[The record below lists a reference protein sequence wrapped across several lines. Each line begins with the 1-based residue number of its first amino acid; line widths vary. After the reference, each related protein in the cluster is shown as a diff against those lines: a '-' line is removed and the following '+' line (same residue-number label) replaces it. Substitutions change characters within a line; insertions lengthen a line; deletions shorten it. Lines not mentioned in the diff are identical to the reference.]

1 MDIKKEN
8 SSLERL
14 KEVATNARIEVVKM
28 THTVGS
34 GHTGSALG
42 LSEILTCLYFKE
54 LRIDTSNPGWSDR
67 DRLILSKGHACPILY
82 AMLAL
87 KGYFSL
93 EELKTLRQIG
103 SRLQGH
109 PDMKK
114 TPGIDM
120 TTGSL
125 GAGLSIGVGMALCAK
140 LDKKDYRVFVIMG
153 DGETNEGTIWEA
165 AMTANKFKLDNLI
178 GIVER
183 NNLQIDGF
191 SEDIMPMEPLEA
203 KWESFNWNIINIDG
217 HNIEEIL
224 GAFDRQKE
232 MKGKPTVIIAKT
244 VKGKGVSF
252 MENQCSWHG
261 KAPDKEEYKKAIEE
275 LIKKK

>member
-1 MDIKKEN
+1 MDTKIEVGLIKK
-8 SSLERL
+8 L
-14 KEVATNARIEVVKM
+14 KEIANKSRIEVVKM
-28 THTVGS
+28 THTVNS

-42 LSEILTCLYFKE
+42 LAEILTCLYFKE
-54 LRIDTSNPGWSDR
+54 LRIDTGSPQWPDR

-82 AMLAL
+82 AVLAL

-93 EELKTLRQIG
+93 DELKTLRQVG

-125 GAGLSIGVGMALCAK
+125 GAGLSIGVGMALCAR
-140 LDKKDYRVFVIMG
+140 LDNKDYRVFVVMG

-165 AMTANKFKLDNLI
+165 AIAANKFKLDNLI